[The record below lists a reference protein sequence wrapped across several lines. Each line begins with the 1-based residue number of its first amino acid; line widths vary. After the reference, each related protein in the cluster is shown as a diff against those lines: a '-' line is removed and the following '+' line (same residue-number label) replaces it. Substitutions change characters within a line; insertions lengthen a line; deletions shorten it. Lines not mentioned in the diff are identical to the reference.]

1 MSQSADRPGEAADP
15 ITTEI
20 IRNAFVSCAQDMNAT
35 LIRSS
40 YTPIIY
46 EGKDCSVAILDENGD
61 VLGQSLGLPLFLGN
75 LEICVKLAAQ
85 LFGWEA
91 FAPGDVFYMNDSYM
105 TGTHLNDAT
114 IFGPVYWRDRL
125 VGFSATRAHWLD
137 VGGKDAGGPMDSR
150 EIYQEGMRWGPTR
163 IYAGGEPREDIIDLL
178 RRNGRFGYSLVGDMN
193 AQVAACR
200 TGEAR
205 FRAILDRFG
214 YETYLAARG
223 EIYRQSEQL
232 ERESV
237 AALADGTYRA
247 RGFLDDDGL
256 GHGPIPVELSL
267 EVAGERM
274 TIDLAGSSPQM
285 EGPVNCGFAQT
296 ISACRVAFKLLIN
309 PERPVDGGTFHT
321 LEVKAPPRS
330 IFDAQEPAACQWY
343 FSALGLLIDLVVTA
357 LAPILPDKVAAA
369 HFGDS
374 MVLFLA
380 GKDPRRGDQ
389 SFLHV
394 MPHAGGWGGFEG
406 GDGQDGLINNVN
418 GAFKDYPIEVFE
430 VKFPAYVRR
439 YEFRTD
445 TGGPGRFRGGCGL
458 RRRFEVDPEAFL
470 YLWFERSVSPGWGLF
485 GGGAAV
491 GPDVIVNPG
500 ADDERRMLKV
510 NAHPLAAGSIVEI
523 LTGGGGGFGPALERD
538 PERVR
543 VDVLDGYVSR
553 EAAGRDYGVV
563 FGEGPEPDAEA
574 TRQLRERL
582 GAERRQAAV
591 GSGGALAGEKAE

>member
-1 MSQSADRPGEAADP
+1 MTATADSARSSRTDP

-46 EGKDCSVAILDENGD
+46 EGKDCSVAILDEHGD

-75 LEICVKLAAQ
+75 LEICVKLAAEM
-85 LFGWEA
+85 FGWDA
-91 FAPGDVFYMNDSYM
+91 FRPGDVFYMNDSYM

-114 IFGPVYWRDRL
+114 IFGPIYWQDRL

-150 EIYQEGMRWGPTR
+150 EIYQEGMRWAPTR
-163 IYAGGEPREDIIDLL
+163 IYDRGEAREDIIDLL

-205 FRAILDRFG
+205 FQAILDRFG
-214 YETYLAARG
+214 YETYIDART

-232 ERESV
+232 EREAVS
-237 AALADGTYRA
+237 AIPDGTYHSE
-247 RGFLDDDGL
+247 GFIDEDGL
-256 GHGPIPVELSL
+256 GHGPIPVKLRID
-267 EVAGERM
+267 VAGDHM
-274 TIDLAGSSPQM
+274 TIDLDGSSPQM

-321 LEVKAPPRS
+321 LDVKAPESS
-330 IFDAQEPAACQWY
+330 IFDAHEPAACQWY
-343 FSALGLLIDLVVTA
+343 FTPLGLLIDLVVTA
-357 LAPILPDKVAAA
+357 LAPVMPDKVAAA

-380 GKDPRRGDQ
+380 GKDPRHDDAG
-389 SFLHV
+389 FLYV

-418 GAFKDYPIEVFE
+418 GGFKDYPVEVFE
-430 VKFPAYVRR
+430 VKFPALIREYG
-439 YEFRTD
+439 FRMD

-458 RRRFEVDPEAFL
+458 VRRFEVEPDAYL
-470 YLWFERSVSPGWGLF
+470 YLWLDRSVTPAWGLF
-485 GGGAAV
+485 GGSDAV
-491 GPDVIVNPG
+491 GPDVIVNAGRP
-500 ADDERRMLKV
+500 DERRMLKV
-510 NAHPLAAGSIVEI
+510 NAHPLVAGSVVDL
-523 LTGGGGGFGPALERD
+523 LTGGGGGFGQALERD

-543 VDVLDGYVSR
+543 IDVLDGYVSR
-553 EAAGRDYGVV
+553 DAAKRDYGVV
-563 FGEGPEPDAEA
+563 LDDALQVDEMA
-574 TRQLRERL
+574 TRRLRSPSE
-582 GAERRQAAV
+582 
-591 GSGGALAGEKAE
+591 

>member
-1 MSQSADRPGEAADP
+1 MAETATRPPSAAADP

-46 EGKDCSVAILDENGD
+46 EGKDCSVAILDENAD

-75 LEICVKLAAQ
+75 LEICVKLAAEM
-85 LFGWEA
+85 FGWSA
-91 FAPGDVFYMNDSYM
+91 FRPGDVFYMNDSYM

-114 IFGPVYWRDRL
+114 IFGPIYWQDRL

-163 IYAGGEPREDIIDLL
+163 IYDRGEPREDIIDLL

-205 FRAILDRFG
+205 FQAILDRFG
-214 YETYLAARG
+214 YETYVEARA
-223 EIYRQSEQL
+223 EIYRQSELL
-232 ERESV
+232 EREAV
-237 AALADGTYRA
+237 AALPDGTYEA
-247 RGFLDDDGL
+247 SGFLDNDGL
-256 GHGPIPVELSL
+256 GHGPIRVQLRIDVE
-267 EVAGERM
+267 GERM
-274 TIDLAGSSPQM
+274 TIDLDGSSPQM

-296 ISACRVAFKLLIN
+296 VSACRVAFKLLVN
-309 PERPVDGGTFHT
+309 PDRPVDGGTFHT
-321 LEVKAPPRS
+321 LDVKAPQAS

-343 FSALGLLIDLVVTA
+343 FSSLGLLIDLVVTA
-357 LAPILPDKVAAA
+357 LAPVLPDKVAAA

-380 GKDPRRGDQ
+380 GRDERRGGQ
-389 SFLHV
+389 PFLYV

-406 GDGQDGLINNVN
+406 GDGEDGLINNVN
-418 GAFKDYPIEVFE
+418 GGFKDYPVEVFE
-430 VKFPAYVRR
+430 VKYPALIRR
-439 YEFRTD
+439 YEFRPD
-445 TGGPGRFRGGCGL
+445 TGGAGRFRGGCGL
-458 RRRFEVDPEAFL
+458 LRSFEVESDASL
-470 YLWFERSVSPGWGLF
+470 YLWLERSVTPGWGLF
-485 GGGAAV
+485 GGGDAV
-491 GPDVIVNPG
+491 GPDVVING
-500 ADDERRMLKV
+500 GREDERHLLKV
-510 NAHPLAAGSIVEI
+510 NGHPLAPGSVVDL
-523 LTGGGGGFGPALERD
+523 LTGGGGGFGPPVERD

-543 VDVLDGYVSR
+543 SDVLDGYVSR
-553 EAAGRDYGVV
+553 AAAASEYGVV
-563 FGEGPEPDAEA
+563 LDDAVTVDAAA
-574 TRQLRERL
+574 TERL
-582 GAERRQAAV
+582 RAAPPR
-591 GSGGALAGEKAE
+591 SS